1 MEAMRLS
8 LIDHEEQQKKEAEEK
23 RKQAATSGAP
33 EGSAEAQSSTPADG
47 QAIGHVPSI
56 STLSLSS
63 SVPRS
68 SSPRP
73 PSHKS
78 QDSLSTGRKSFS
90 FSRSRTPP
98 PPAPPT
104 TVPLS
109 EENSTAW
116 RNRSTGPPAFSTLS
130 AALTSTSVAAAILGS
145 SVEPPSQ
152 SAPALTPGEAQEVDR
167 AQSPIPTI
175 TVEINDPQTET
186 IPLASVNPFDDPPDA
201 PGELAEE
208 PSASET
214 PSKPAVDVSV
224 SAAETSTS
232 GIDKE

>member
-23 RKQAATSGAP
+23 RKQAGSSGAP
-33 EGSAEAQSSTPADG
+33 EGSGEAQSSTPAEG
-47 QAIGHVPSI
+47 QAIGHVPSN

-78 QDSLSTGRKSFS
+78 HDSLSTGRKSFS

-104 TVPLS
+104 TVSLS

-116 RNRSTGPPAFSTLS
+116 RNRSSGPPAFSTLS

-145 SVEPPSQ
+145 SADHASQ
-152 SAPALTPGEAQEVDR
+152 SASLTTNEVHEVDR

-175 TVEINDPQTET
+175 TVETNEPQAET
-186 IPLASVNPFDDPPDA
+186 IPLASVNPFDDPPDV
-201 PGELAEE
+201 PGEPIEE

-214 PSKPAVDVSV
+214 PSKPVVDASAV
-224 SAAETSTS
+224 ETSTS